1 MYQCEEKY
9 NFFKKV
15 DKILP
20 VKELKLLLNCL
31 INKLIRLSF

>member
-15 DKILP
+15 DIILP
-20 VKELKLLLNCL
+20 VKELKLLLN
-31 INKLIRLSF
+31 S